1 MRNRKLAGVVAAG
14 ALAVALAA
22 WGSSGALAGKGTSAT
37 AGAAAAG
44 TAQAADAKPAPM
56 ILPPKASGKK
66 YTIVLS
72 NNYMGNEWRPQ
83 MENAAKHV
91 AQLPGYRNRVD
102 LKIENAQLT
111 PTAQISSLQS
121 IIRQRPDAIM
131 IDAASAT
138 ALNPTV
144 EQACK
149 AGILVFTFDQTVTA
163 PCAYKLPEQYAV
175 QGKDMI
181 EWLAKVLHG
190 KGNILMDTGL
200 AGIPI
205 SEEFVQQW
213 KSTIK
218 KEYPGIHV
226 VGTFSSQYAPGPE
239 LQAVSSLL
247 AQHRDIQGIL
257 SGGYCSSDLK
267 ALRQAG
273 LKAVPMTCL
282 DVNGNEIDCAKAKLP
297 CFFFGA
303 PSFVSGIAINH
314 IINLLDKRATYPKS
328 QPFWKTNFVTKQGN
342 IAFKHKQKVQPLTV
356 GVNYY
361 PTESP
366 SLITPVDFDGF
377 KLTPKAALGK

>member
-1 MRNRKLAGVVAAG
+1 MKNHKLLLAAG
-14 ALAVALAA
+14 AVLGTLALSACGASA
-22 WGSSGALAGKGTSAT
+22 SGTTSGV
-37 AGAAAAG
+37 AGASKTLTSTRLHATPG
-44 TAQAADAKPAPM
+44 SL
-56 ILPPKASGKK
+56 ILPPKPTGKK
-66 YTIVLS
+66 YTVFIS

-83 MENAAKHV
+83 MENAAKWV
-91 AQLPGYRNRVD
+91 AQLPGYKNRVD

-144 EQACK
+144 AQACK
-149 AGILVFTFDQTVTA
+149 AGILVFTFDQVVTA
-163 PCAYKLPEQYAV
+163 PCAYKLPEQYSD

-181 EWLAKVLHG
+181 EWLAKAIHG

-200 AGIPI
+200 PGIPI
-205 SEEFVQQW
+205 SEEFVAQW
-213 KSTIK
+213 KSTIA
-218 KEYPGIHV
+218 KEYPGIHI

-239 LQAVSSLL
+239 LQAVSALL
-247 AQHRDIQGIL
+247 AQHRNIQGIL

-267 ALRQAG
+267 ALKQAG
-273 LKAVPMTCL
+273 MKPVPMTCL

-303 PSFVSGIAINH
+303 PSFVSGIALNH
-314 IINLLDKRATYPKS
+314 IVNLLDKRATYPKS
-328 QPFWKTNFVTKQGN
+328 QPFWTTNFVTKQGN
-342 IAFKHKQKVQPLTV
+342 FTFKHKQKVQPLTV

-366 SLITPVDFDGF
+366 SLITPVNYDGF
-377 KLTPKAALGK
+377 KLTPAAALGK